1 MDYHWI
7 TNMTTED
14 ERLCVSFNDV
24 ESGNDGDTCISCITY
39 SLLKDLSGSAVCID
53 VGADIGWW
61 GLFCKYVNDK
71 AHVYAFEPN
80 PSSFSILSKRSS
92 DTFHIFNTAVSD
104 TDGEIHIDFQG
115 SNSNSRANTG
125 TLVKKMKLDF
135 IFDSVDNIHLIKIDT
150 EGHDIII
157 VKSLKPFF
165 SRINTIIF
173 EFTVYWNGADD
184 NDCIK
189 KSIEALEL
197 VCNSYPYVYIA
208 SRRSF
213 PPKLCRITD
222 TSNIMPICVLLMQL
236 SLQVDIVC
244 SMSPIPSIEVTIDTD
259 FLTDFMIVL

>member
-1 MDYHWI
+1 
-7 TNMTTED
+7 MTTED
-14 ERLCVSFNDV
+14 ERLCVSFNGV
-24 ESGNDGDTCISCITY
+24 ESGNDGDTCISCITH

-80 PSSFSILSKRSS
+80 PTSFSILSKRSS
-92 DTFHIFNTAVSD
+92 DTFNVFNSAVSD
-104 TDGEIHIDFQG
+104 REGEIHMDFQG
-115 SNSNSRANTG
+115 SNSNSRGNTG

-135 IFDSVDNIHLIKIDT
+135 IFDSVDTVKLIKIDT

-157 VKSLKPFF
+157 VKSLEPFF

-173 EFTVYWNGADD
+173 EFTVYWNGSDD

-189 KSIEALEL
+189 NSIEALEL
-197 VCNSYPYVYIA
+197 VYNRYPYVYIA

-222 TSNIMPICVLLMQL
+222 IDNLMPICILLKQL

-259 FLTDFMIVL
+259 FLENFTIVV